1 MNNHHLTRR
10 SMLRGGAGL
19 AGLAAFGS
27 APALAQ
33 TSTRLRT
40 YWWGSPDR
48 ARRTNEVSRLYSTRH
63 PEVTIV
69 GEVGA
74 GSEYWAKL
82 ATQMAAR
89 DISDVFQ
96 LEPNTL
102 SDFAQRGACKDLEPL
117 LPRNFADAGIASTT
131 LDLCKVD
138 GKLYG
143 VPLGLN
149 SFSVFY
155 DTTVFTGGLQAPTP
169 ATTWQ
174 QYADLAVEITRA
186 ANRRGYAGSAYGARY
201 NYLFD
206 AWLRQRDKGLFT
218 ADGRLGFTVDDARE
232 WFTYWEDL
240 RRRGG
245 TVGADVQT
253 LDQLDIETNA
263 LTTGRCAMSFTFS
276 NQLVGYQLVNRNRLG
291 ITMIPSAGPGAKSGH
306 YYRPALI
313 WSVAATSRAPEIA
326 ADYIAFFVSD
336 PDAGRVLAVERGV
349 PVSPR
354 IREIVLPLINEV
366 EKATVEFVNM
376 LADKVSAYPP
386 PPPRGS
392 SEFDRNVMRR
402 VADLVAFGSLS
413 VADGGKQLVDEGNV
427 VLARA
432 RQ

>member
-1 MNNHHLTRR
+1 MLT
-10 SMLRGGAGL
+10 GGAGL

-33 TSTRLRT
+33 AQAGTRLRT

-48 ARRTNEVSRLYSTRH
+48 ARRTNEVSRLYIGHH
-63 PEVTIV
+63 PGMTID
-69 GEVGA
+69 GEVGN
-74 GSEYWAKL
+74 GSEYWTKL

-102 SDFAQRGACKDLEPL
+102 SDFAQRGACKELEPL
-117 LPRNFADAGIASTT
+117 LPRTFGDAGIAPTT

-149 SFSVFY
+149 SFSLFY
-155 DTTVFTGGLQAPTP
+155 DTTVFTQLGLQPPTP

-186 ANRRGYAGSAYGARY
+186 AHRPRYAGSAYGARY
-201 NYLFD
+201 NYVFD
-206 AWLRQRDKGLFT
+206 AWLHQRDKGLFT

-245 TVGADVQT
+245 TVSADVQT

-263 LTTGRCAMSFTFS
+263 LTTGGCAMSFTFS
-276 NQLVGYQLVNRNRLG
+276 NQLVGYQLVNRNRLA
-291 ITMIPSAGPGAKSGH
+291 ITMLPSGGPGTKSGH

-313 WSVAATSRAPEIA
+313 WSVASTSRNPEAA

-336 PDAGRVLAVERGV
+336 IEAGRVLGVERGV
-349 PVSPR
+349 PVSSR
-354 IREIVLPLINEV
+354 VREVVMPTINEV
-366 EKATVEFVNM
+366 ERATVEFVNL

-413 VADGGKQLVDEGNV
+413 PADGAAKLIEEGNA

>member
-1 MNNHHLTRR
+1 
-10 SMLRGGAGL
+10 MLRGGTGL

-27 APALAQ
+27 APVLAQ
-33 TSTRLRT
+33 ASTRLRS

-48 ARRTNEVSRLYSTRH
+48 ARRTNEVARLYTGRR

-74 GSEYWAKL
+74 GSEYWTKL
-82 ATQMAAR
+82 ATMMVAR
-89 DISDVFQ
+89 NVPDVFQ

-117 LPRNFADAGIASTT
+117 LPRTFADAGIASTT
-131 LDLCKVD
+131 LDLCRVD

-155 DTTVFTGGLQAPTP
+155 DTTVFAQTGLPAPTP
-169 ATTWQ
+169 QTTWQ
-174 QYADLAVEITRA
+174 QYADLAVELGRA
-186 ANRRGYAGSAYGARY
+186 SGRARGYAGSAYGARY

-218 ADGRLGFTVDDARE
+218 ADGGLGFTVDDARD

-245 TVGADVQT
+245 TVSADVQT

-276 NQLVGYQLVNRNRLG
+276 NQLIGYQLVNQNRLG
-291 ITMIPSAGPGAKSGH
+291 ITMLPSAGAGTKSGH

-313 WSVAATSRAPEIA
+313 WSVAANSANPEAA
-326 ADYIAFFVSD
+326 ADFIAFFVTD
-336 PDAGRVLAVERGV
+336 PDAGRILGVERGV
-349 PVSPR
+349 PIAPR
-354 IREIVLPLINEV
+354 IREIVMPLLNEV
-366 EKATVEFVNM
+366 EQATVNFVNL

-402 VADLVAFGSLS
+402 VADEVAFGRVSI
-413 VADGGKQLVDEGNV
+413 ADGARKLVDEGNL

-432 RQ
+432 RQP